1 MLSEVKKIISK
12 NILIQIKWHFKES
25 KSLKQM
31 RKIERKKEDKTQGQ
45 RKRRKEDRDQE
56 TKTNNCN

>member
-31 RKIERKKEDKTQGQ
+31 RKIERKKERRQDTRTEKEKEGRQRSRDKN
-45 RKRRKEDRDQE
+45 K
-56 TKTNNCN
+56 